1 MASNAGD
8 AFSTV
13 LNDLRTRALSYPPK
27 SFGYWEYSAPDF
39 ASIHD
44 KDGWYQ
50 ANPALGY
57 LVDEATIAESIA
69 TSSVEASRTET
80 LCQWV
85 SALKSPF
92 PYRAFEDLT
101 VQDLQIMPGR
111 TTVFAVDI
119 SVTKKDAS
127 LVAGQL
133 MDDGKIAVG
142 VIAQFHSDTGVDE
155 LKIAVEVQDWAKK
168 YRPRVICYDKYTTA
182 SVAERLGMSGNKMQD
197 MSGLVFYQACSD
209 LLDSIVN
216 QRLIHNGQQ
225 SLVDSINSCAAKETD
240 HGWRIVRRKSA
251 GDVTAAIALAMIVY
265 QLNKPQTK
273 PAIIAV

>member
-1 MASNAGD
+1 
-8 AFSTV
+8 
-13 LNDLRTRALSYPPK
+13 
-27 SFGYWEYSAPDF
+27 
-39 ASIHD
+39 
-44 KDGWYQ
+44 
-50 ANPALGY
+50 
-57 LVDEATIAESIA
+57 
-69 TSSVEASRTET
+69 
-80 LCQWV
+80 
-85 SALKSPF
+85 
-92 PYRAFEDLT
+92 
-101 VQDLQIMPGR
+101 
-111 TTVFAVDI
+111 VDI

-133 MDDGKIAVG
+133 MEDGKIAVG

-168 YRPRVICYDKYTTA
+168 YRPRLICYDKYTTA

-209 LLDSIVN
+209 LLNSIVN

-251 GDVTAAIALAMIVY
+251 GDVTAAIALAMIIY
-265 QLNKPQTK
+265 QLNKPQTN